1 MRITRST
8 GEDRTVRE
16 IDFSRK
22 LLFYSMIGFAIP
34 VGTKQRDEDN
44 VIFVWSTDNIAI
56 TVDGMKYRLDPGN
69 PKEYERLKNNVI
81 TLFALNSLE

>member
-1 MRITRST
+1 MRITRGT

-16 IDFSRK
+16 IDFSRR
-22 LLFYSMIGFAIP
+22 LLFYSMVGFAVP
-34 VGTKQRDEDN
+34 VRGKN
-44 VIFVWSTDNIAI
+44 NIIFVWNTDSIVI

-81 TLFALNSLE
+81 TLFDPNGLE